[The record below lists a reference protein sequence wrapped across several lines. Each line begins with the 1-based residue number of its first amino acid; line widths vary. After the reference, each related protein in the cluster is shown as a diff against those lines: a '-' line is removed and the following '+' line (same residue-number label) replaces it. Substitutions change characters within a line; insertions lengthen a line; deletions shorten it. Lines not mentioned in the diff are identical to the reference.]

1 MQSLSTNEFAASY
14 LVVPRATCENW
25 EYLPTTFTNKIN
37 AGNYWYISPE
47 SDLFQFGVLNSSMYM
62 AWIKCV
68 AGRLN
73 CYDRNHHSPTIR
85 NFPWPITHT
94 LGQISAI
101 EEKALGVLKV
111 RAQFPAATLAELYNP
126 ATMPAAL
133 QDAHKALDNA
143 VDEAYSHLRFPSDDS
158 RVGFLLSLQHKL
170 SMLLINMYDDTPEMP
185 EASNYDVPAF
195 KHYSSNGSSMGSAF

>member
-1 MQSLSTNEFAASY
+1 MLPLDNNEFAASY

-25 EYLPTTFTNKIN
+25 EYLPTSFTNKIN

-73 CYDRNHHSPTIR
+73 CYDRNHYSPTIK

-94 LGQISAI
+94 IGHINAI
-101 EEKALGVLKV
+101 EEKALAVLKI
-111 RAQFPAATLAELYNP
+111 RAQYPAATLSELYNP
-126 ATMPAAL
+126 MTMPAAL
-133 QDAHKALDNA
+133 QDAHKELDKV
-143 VDEAYSHLRFPSDDS
+143 VDEAYGQYHFPSDDS
-158 RVGFLLSLQHKL
+158 RVGFLLNLQHKL
-170 SMLLINMYDDTPEMP
+170 SMLLINMYDDTPEMT

-195 KHYSSNGSSMGSAF
+195 KHYTSNGSAIGSAF